1 MNPYQVLQVSEK
13 ASGEVIR
20 AAWAALVRECHPDG
34 PKPNPVRTRAL
45 NEAYAIL
52 KDPAKR
58 QVLDASLRVPK
69 KTTAEPKRR
78 RTQPQVRQETHGDV
92 MPAYPP
98 AYNLA
103 FSEEVIADAIEDLKA
118 EMPPWAK
125 VALDFAHRASRG
137 GRS

>member
-1 MNPYQVLQVSEK
+1 MNAYQVLQVSET

-20 AAWAALVRECHPDG
+20 AAWAALVRDCHPDG
-34 PKPNPVRTRAL
+34 SKPNPVRTRTL

-58 QVLDASLRVPK
+58 QVLDTSLHVP

-78 RTQPQVRQETHGDV
+78 AAPPPRVRQETHGDV
-92 MPAYPP
+92 MPGYPA

-103 FSEEVIADAIEDLKA
+103 FSEEVIADAVEELKQDL
-118 EMPPWAK
+118 PPWAK
-125 VALDFAHRASRG
+125 VALDIAHRASRG
-137 GRS
+137 GRT